1 MAETIATSKLEAINS
16 MLTAIGEQHV
26 TTLSG
31 TLAPD
36 TALAVHIFDETHKE
50 ILAEGWRF
58 NTERDVLITRELI
71 TNTIS
76 VDPDVIWVDIDPDDN
91 AGTDVTL
98 RGTQMFN
105 LTKNSTTF
113 TSDITVS
120 KLVRLIGFT
129 SLPQHAR
136 VYIIAKAARKF
147 YDMITEGS
155 SPNQSL
161 IRNEMEARRVLK
173 AMDSDEEDLNMFDG
187 YAAGQIINRFS
198 PLRRF

>member
-26 TTLSG
+26 TTLTG

-36 TALAVHIFDETHKE
+36 TSLAVHIFDETHKE

-58 NTERDVLITRELI
+58 NTERDVVLTRSLLD
-71 TNTIS
+71 NTIS
-76 VDPDVIWVDIDPDDN
+76 VTSDVIWVDIDPEDN

-98 RGTQMFN
+98 RGTQLFN
-105 LTKNSTTF
+105 LTTNSTTF
-113 TSDITVS
+113 SSDLTVS
-120 KLVRLIGFT
+120 KLVRLISFT

-136 VYIIAKAARKF
+136 VYIIAKASRKF

-155 SPNQSL
+155 SQNQSL
-161 IRNEMEARRVLK
+161 IRNEMEARRVMK
-173 AMDSDEEDLNMFDG
+173 AMESDEEDLNLFDG
-187 YAAGQIINRFS
+187 FAAGRIINRYS
-198 PLRRF
+198 PLWRF